1 MIVDLNRLHQ
11 QTAACS
17 GCRQPAPHNMG
28 AISWPSFDL
37 TSIDWK
43 WVAAA
48 VAIAFLV
55 WKFTRNRKGGSERRR
70 QLRLAR
76 AKYQMELAK

>member
-1 MIVDLNRLHQ
+1 MIVDLNRLPQ
-11 QTAACS
+11 QAASCS
-17 GCRQPAPHNMG
+17 QCRQPAPHNMG

-37 TSIDWK
+37 ASIDWK
-43 WVAAA
+43 WIAAA
-48 VAIAFLV
+48 AAIAFLV
-55 WKFTRNRKGGSERRR
+55 WKFALNRKGGSERRR